1 MSTILK
7 ALRRLEEDGPPKSA
21 DALPATDPRA
31 ADELRD
37 RILLEE
43 SAAQASPETRRD
55 RSKRIAMLGLAA
67 TAAILIL
74 VFGSYLVT
82 TGEPT
87 EPVEIAVSNVS
98 PPSKAILTPPP
109 AAERAAVRAVD
120 VNNVKAL
127 AGVVSLHPTMD
138 RTINSDQGSAPAP
151 APLLAAAP
159 IAVSPQLPLVSIPT
173 TIEAAPP
180 PVEEKPAAGFTSPTA
195 VEEKPV
201 ARLTPPAPVVEKSI
215 AESPA
220 PVEGKPVARSTTPVE
235 EKPVARST
243 TSAPK
248 VADEMALAAVTP
260 TPAMVEAQSER
271 AVAPPEETRLEP
283 PIERTRST
291 PTPVEAS
298 APDVS
303 TAMPK
308 EAPSDPPPSSEL
320 PQVERL
326 ERPSLPDLTI
336 MRTAWHPRADR
347 RSAEIRLEATD
358 EVLTL
363 REGDSVA
370 GRFIQEIS
378 PSAVLFKVGDV
389 EIRRRV
395 GQTGASD

>member
-21 DALPATDPRA
+21 DALSATDPRA

-43 SAAQASPETRRD
+43 SAAQASAETRRD
-55 RSKRIAMLGLAA
+55 PSKRIAMLGLVAA
-67 TAAILIL
+67 AAILIL
-74 VFGSYLVT
+74 VFGIYLMM

-87 EPVEIAVSNVS
+87 EPVEIAASNAS
-98 PPSKAILTPPP
+98 PPPKPILTPPP
-109 AAERAAVRAVD
+109 APARAATRALDAND
-120 VNNVKAL
+120 VEPL
-127 AGVVSLHPTMD
+127 AGVVSLHPTMG
-138 RTINSDQGSAPAP
+138 RTIDSDKGSAPAP
-151 APLLAAAP
+151 LLTAAP
-159 IAVSPQLPLVSIPT
+159 IAVAPQLPLVSIPT

-180 PVEEKPAAGFTSPTA
+180 PVEEK
-195 VEEKPV
+195 
-201 ARLTPPAPVVEKSI
+201 SI

-220 PVEGKPVARSTTPVE
+220 PVE

-243 TSAPK
+243 TPAPK

-271 AVAPPEETRLEP
+271 AVAPSEETRLEP
-283 PIERTRST
+283 LIQRTRSI

-298 APDVS
+298 ASDVS
-303 TAMPK
+303 TAIPK
-308 EAPSDPPPSSEL
+308 EASSVSPPSSEL
-320 PQVERL
+320 PQVERS

-370 GRFIQEIS
+370 GRIIQEIS

-395 GQTGASD
+395 GQTGAGD

>member
-55 RSKRIAMLGLAA
+55 PSKRIAMLGLVA

-74 VFGSYLVT
+74 VFGIYMMT

-98 PPSKAILTPPP
+98 PPPKPILTPPP
-109 AAERAAVRAVD
+109 APARAATRALD
-120 VNNVKAL
+120 ANDTEAL
-127 AGVVSLHPTMD
+127 AGVVSLHPTMG
-138 RTINSDQGSAPAP
+138 RTIDSDKGSAPAP

-180 PVEEKPAAGFTSPTA
+180 PVEEKPASGFTSPTA
-195 VEEKPV
+195 VEEKPF
-201 ARLTPPAPVVEKSI
+201 AQLTPPAPVEEKSI

-220 PVEGKPVARSTTPVE
+220 PVEEKPVARSTTP
-235 EKPVARST
+235 
-243 TSAPK
+243 APK

-271 AVAPPEETRLEP
+271 AVLPSEETRLEP
-283 PIERTRST
+283 LIQRTRSI

-303 TAMPK
+303 TAIPK
-308 EAPSDPPPSSEL
+308 EAPSDSPPPSEL
-320 PQVERL
+320 PQAERL

-336 MRTAWHPRADR
+336 VRTAWHPRADR
-347 RSAEIRLEATD
+347 RSTEIRLEATD

-389 EIRRRV
+389 ESRRRV
-395 GQTGASD
+395 GQTGAGD